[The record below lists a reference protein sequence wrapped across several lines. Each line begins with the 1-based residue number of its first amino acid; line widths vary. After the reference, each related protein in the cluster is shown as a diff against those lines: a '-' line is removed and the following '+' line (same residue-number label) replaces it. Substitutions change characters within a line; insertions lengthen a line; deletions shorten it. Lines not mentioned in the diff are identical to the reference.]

1 LNQLSAWKSLQ
12 KGKDMTFYKQNTK
25 ENEIRLINAQSGKTL
40 EFNQVLEVIAG
51 YAHWGPAAD
60 IVRELHPLA
69 DLEDVQMRQLEIE
82 EAMRL
87 NADKGYN
94 LYTDNLGDVQSAIK
108 ASQRHKALQPSEL
121 LGILHL
127 AQLSRQVGTFLRSRS
142 KEYPLLSDKALR
154 LGQFRDI
161 EKQVAR
167 AITPDGELSP
177 NATPNLARIRQ
188 ELAAARASVE
198 ERLHDFLRN
207 SEYARMIQDPVISTR
222 FGRQVIPIKAE
233 YRGHFPGLIIDQ
245 SASGATLFMEPLAV
259 VELSN
264 LSRTKALAETAEIER
279 ILQSLTELVGAN
291 GRELADSLEE
301 LAWLEALQAIAKYA
315 AHSGS
320 SLPEVK
326 DKAPLLIAAARH
338 PLLIERLGDK
348 VVPMT
353 FDLENNRTLI
363 ITGPNTGGKTV
374 ALKTIG
380 LMVMMAVS
388 GLPIPADSSSCIPF
402 FEQVWADIGDEQSIM
417 QNLSTFSAHINQV
430 LRMIPHAQ
438 EHTLLLLDELGAGT
452 DPAEGGALA
461 EAVLEYFH
469 SKGAV
474 TVVTTHLSE
483 LKNFASQREGM
494 TNAAVEFD
502 SDTLAPTFR
511 VIMGVPGRSNALKI
525 ASRLG
530 LPAEIERRAVELL
543 GGNTAQ
549 INGLLGELD
558 KEREVNERLAKRL
571 RDQLAQVGRLRSA
584 YEQKVENAQ
593 RECSEMIAKAT
604 SETEEL
610 VESSRRHL
618 RGLTGSVRRSLAQL
632 GSVRRQSIVELRQ
645 AAAELSR
652 ALVEFEALEE
662 LVELNP
668 VASKALAQA
677 LQEAVNYRKEREGL
691 APKVGSNLPA
701 VKQSSDMTE
710 DDDLQLGVAQ
720 EDIGDYS
727 VSETPDKS
735 ENTYSRLD
743 KLDQYVRE
751 QAQNVEGNL
760 DSISTEVSN
769 LKSKAPKIPGHSK
782 LKERLKNT
790 AAQALEVSLSAD
802 PNAAVSESK
811 AIGAKLADELGLDGF
826 KSEEEEQPKEEV
838 KVANL
843 PLEVGSHV
851 FVPRYGQDGTV
862 LSLSDKK
869 AEVQIGVIRIKVK
882 KEDLQVLAPEKSE
895 VGSIPRGGSM
905 TMLSSRIDLHGKN
918 VDEALW
924 ELGAKIDDAFM
935 SGVHQLEIIHG
946 KGTGT
951 LRKAVI
957 DYIKNHPSIAS
968 YRMGKATEGGI
979 GATIATLNN

>member
-1 LNQLSAWKSLQ
+1 MS
-12 KGKDMTFYKQNTK
+12 FYKQNAK

-51 YAHWGPAAD
+51 YAHWGPAAS
-60 IVRELHPLA
+60 IIRELHPLA

-87 NADKGYN
+87 NVDKGYN

-108 ASQRHKALQPSEL
+108 ASQRHKSLQPAEL

-177 NATPNLARIRQ
+177 NATPNLACIRQ

-315 AHSGS
+315 AHSDS

-326 DKAPLLIAAARH
+326 DKSPLLIASARH

-618 RGLTGSVRRSLAQL
+618 RGLTGSVRRNLAQL
-632 GSVRRQSIVELRQ
+632 GNVRRQSIVELRR

-691 APKVGSNLPA
+691 TPKSEIST
-701 VKQSSDMTE
+701 SSRSIDTAE
-710 DDDLQLGVAQ
+710 DNLQLEVAQ
-720 EDIGDYS
+720 EDVGDYS

-743 KLDQYVRE
+743 KLDQYIRE
-751 QAQNVEGNL
+751 QAQSTEGNL
-760 DSISTEVSN
+760 DSISAEVSN
-769 LKSKAPKIPGHSK
+769 LKNKAPKIPGHSK

-802 PNAAVSESK
+802 PNAAVSESR

-826 KSEEEEQPKEEV
+826 ASEEEEQQPEEEV
-838 KVANL
+838 KAVNL

>member
-1 LNQLSAWKSLQ
+1 MS
-12 KGKDMTFYKQNTK
+12 FYKQNAK
-25 ENEIRLINAQSGKTL
+25 ENEIRFINAQSGKTL

-51 YAHWGPAAD
+51 YAHWGPAAS
-60 IVRELHPLA
+60 IIRELHPLA

-87 NADKGYN
+87 NVDKGYN

-108 ASQRHKALQPSEL
+108 ASQRHKSLQPAEL

-315 AHSGS
+315 AHSDS

-326 DKAPLLIAAARH
+326 DKSPLLIASARH

-618 RGLTGSVRRSLAQL
+618 RGLTGSVRRNLAQL
-632 GSVRRQSIVELRQ
+632 GNVRRQSIVELRR

-691 APKVGSNLPA
+691 TPKSEIST
-701 VKQSSDMTE
+701 SSRSIDTAE
-710 DDDLQLGVAQ
+710 DNLQLEVAQ
-720 EDIGDYS
+720 EDVGDYS

-743 KLDQYVRE
+743 KLDQYIRE
-751 QAQNVEGNL
+751 QAQSTEGNL
-760 DSISTEVSN
+760 DSISAEVSN
-769 LKSKAPKIPGHSK
+769 LKNKAPKIPGHSK

-802 PNAAVSESK
+802 PNAAVSESR

-826 KSEEEEQPKEEV
+826 ASEEEEQQPEEEV
-838 KVANL
+838 KAVNL

>member
-1 LNQLSAWKSLQ
+1 MS
-12 KGKDMTFYKQNTK
+12 FYKQNAK

-51 YAHWGPAAD
+51 YAHWGPAAN
-60 IVRELHPLA
+60 IIRELHPLA

-87 NADKGYN
+87 NVDKGYN

-108 ASQRHKALQPSEL
+108 ASQRHKSLQPAEL

-315 AHSGS
+315 AHSDS

-326 DKAPLLIAAARH
+326 DKSPLLIASARH

-530 LPAEIERRAVELL
+530 LPAEIERRAIELL

-618 RGLTGSVRRSLAQL
+618 RGLTGSVRRNLAQL
-632 GSVRRQSIVELRQ
+632 GNVRRQSIVELRR

-691 APKVGSNLPA
+691 TPKSEIST
-701 VKQSSDMTE
+701 SSRSIDTAE
-710 DDDLQLGVAQ
+710 DNLQLEVAQ
-720 EDIGDYS
+720 EDVGDYS

-743 KLDQYVRE
+743 KLDQYIRE
-751 QAQNVEGNL
+751 QAQSTEGNL
-760 DSISTEVSN
+760 DSISAEVSN
-769 LKSKAPKIPGHSK
+769 LKNKAPKIPGHSK

-802 PNAAVSESK
+802 PNAAVSESR

-826 KSEEEEQPKEEV
+826 ASEEEEQQPEEEV
-838 KVANL
+838 KAVNL

-862 LSLSDKK
+862 LFLSDKK

>member
-1 LNQLSAWKSLQ
+1 MS
-12 KGKDMTFYKQNTK
+12 FYKQNAK

-51 YAHWGPAAD
+51 YAHWGPAAN
-60 IVRELHPLA
+60 IIRELHPLA
-69 DLEDVQMRQLEIE
+69 DLEDVQTRQLEIE

-87 NADKGYN
+87 NVDKGYN

-108 ASQRHKALQPSEL
+108 ASQRHKSLQPAEL

-315 AHSGS
+315 AHSDS

-326 DKAPLLIAAARH
+326 DKSSLLIASARH

-380 LMVMMAVS
+380 LMVMMAIS

-618 RGLTGSVRRSLAQL
+618 RGLTGSVRRNLAQL
-632 GSVRRQSIVELRQ
+632 GNVRRQSIVELRR

-691 APKVGSNLPA
+691 TPKSEISTSRRNIDTA
-701 VKQSSDMTE
+701 E
-710 DDDLQLGVAQ
+710 DNLQLEVAQ
-720 EDIGDYS
+720 EDVGDYS

-743 KLDQYVRE
+743 KLDQYIRE
-751 QAQNVEGNL
+751 QAQSTEGNL
-760 DSISTEVSN
+760 DSISAEVSN
-769 LKSKAPKIPGHSK
+769 LKNKAPKIPGHSK

-802 PNAAVSESK
+802 PNAAVSESR

-826 KSEEEEQPKEEV
+826 ASEEEEQQPEEEV
-838 KVANL
+838 KAVNL

-862 LSLSDKK
+862 LSLSYKK

>member
-1 LNQLSAWKSLQ
+1 MS
-12 KGKDMTFYKQNTK
+12 FYKQNAK

-51 YAHWGPAAD
+51 YAHWGPAAN
-60 IVRELHPLA
+60 IIRELHPLA
-69 DLEDVQMRQLEIE
+69 DLEDVQTRQLEIE

-87 NADKGYN
+87 NVDKGYN

-108 ASQRHKALQPSEL
+108 ASQRHKSLQPAEL

-315 AHSGS
+315 AHSDS

-326 DKAPLLIAAARH
+326 DKSSLLIASARH

-380 LMVMMAVS
+380 LMVMMAIS

-618 RGLTGSVRRSLAQL
+618 RGLTGSVRRNLAQL
-632 GSVRRQSIVELRQ
+632 GNVRRQSIVELRR

-691 APKVGSNLPA
+691 TPKSEISTSRRNIDTA
-701 VKQSSDMTE
+701 E
-710 DDDLQLGVAQ
+710 DNLQLEVAQ
-720 EDIGDYS
+720 EDVGDYS
-727 VSETPDKS
+727 VSETPDKP

-743 KLDQYVRE
+743 KLDQYIRE
-751 QAQNVEGNL
+751 QAQSTEGNL
-760 DSISTEVSN
+760 DSISAEVSN
-769 LKSKAPKIPGHSK
+769 LKNKAPKIPGHSK

-802 PNAAVSESK
+802 PNAAVSESR

-826 KSEEEEQPKEEV
+826 ASEEEEQQPEEEV
-838 KVANL
+838 KAVNL

>member
-1 LNQLSAWKSLQ
+1 MS
-12 KGKDMTFYKQNTK
+12 FYKQNAK

-51 YAHWGPAAD
+51 YAHWGPAAN
-60 IVRELHPLA
+60 IIRELHPLA
-69 DLEDVQMRQLEIE
+69 DLEDVQTRQLEIE

-87 NADKGYN
+87 NVDKGYN

-108 ASQRHKALQPSEL
+108 ASQRHKSLQPAEL

-245 SASGATLFMEPLAV
+245 SASGVTLFMEPLAV

-291 GRELADSLEE
+291 GRELAYSLEE

-315 AHSGS
+315 AHSDS

-326 DKAPLLIAAARH
+326 DKSSLLIASARH

-380 LMVMMAVS
+380 LMVMMAIS

-618 RGLTGSVRRSLAQL
+618 RGLTGSVRRNLAQL
-632 GSVRRQSIVELRQ
+632 GNVRRQSIVELRR

-691 APKVGSNLPA
+691 TPKSEISTSRRNIDTA
-701 VKQSSDMTE
+701 E
-710 DDDLQLGVAQ
+710 DNLQLEVAQ
-720 EDIGDYS
+720 EDVGDYS

-743 KLDQYVRE
+743 KLDQYIRE
-751 QAQNVEGNL
+751 QAQSTEGNL
-760 DSISTEVSN
+760 DSISAEVSN
-769 LKSKAPKIPGHSK
+769 LKNKAPKIPGHSK

-802 PNAAVSESK
+802 PNAAVSESR

-826 KSEEEEQPKEEV
+826 ASEEEEQQPEEEV
-838 KVANL
+838 KAVNL

>member
-1 LNQLSAWKSLQ
+1 MS
-12 KGKDMTFYKQNTK
+12 FYKQNAK

-51 YAHWGPAAD
+51 YAHWGPAAN
-60 IVRELHPLA
+60 IIRELHPLA

-87 NADKGYN
+87 NVDKGYN

-108 ASQRHKALQPSEL
+108 ASQRHKSLQPAEL

-142 KEYPLLSDKALR
+142 KEYPFLSDKALR

-315 AHSGS
+315 AHSDS

-326 DKAPLLIAAARH
+326 DKSPLLIASARH

-618 RGLTGSVRRSLAQL
+618 RGLTGSVRRNLAQL
-632 GSVRRQSIVELRQ
+632 GNVRRQSIVELRR

-691 APKVGSNLPA
+691 TPKSEIST
-701 VKQSSDMTE
+701 SSRSIDTAE
-710 DDDLQLGVAQ
+710 DNLQLEVAQ
-720 EDIGDYS
+720 EDVGDYS

-743 KLDQYVRE
+743 KLDQYIRE
-751 QAQNVEGNL
+751 QAQSTEGNL
-760 DSISTEVSN
+760 DSISAEVSN
-769 LKSKAPKIPGHSK
+769 LKNKAPKIPGHSK

-790 AAQALEVSLSAD
+790 AAKALEVSLSAD
-802 PNAAVSESK
+802 PNAAVSESR

-826 KSEEEEQPKEEV
+826 ASEEEEQQPEEEV
-838 KVANL
+838 KAVNL

>member
-1 LNQLSAWKSLQ
+1 MS
-12 KGKDMTFYKQNTK
+12 FYKQNAK

-51 YAHWGPAAD
+51 YAHWGPAAN
-60 IVRELHPLA
+60 IIRELHPLA
-69 DLEDVQMRQLEIE
+69 DLEDVQTRQLEIE

-87 NADKGYN
+87 NVDKGCN

-108 ASQRHKALQPSEL
+108 ASQRHKSLQPAEL

-315 AHSGS
+315 AHSDS

-326 DKAPLLIAAARH
+326 DKSSLLIASARH

-380 LMVMMAVS
+380 LMVMMAIS

-618 RGLTGSVRRSLAQL
+618 RGLTGSVRRNLAQL
-632 GSVRRQSIVELRQ
+632 GNVRRQSIVELRR

-691 APKVGSNLPA
+691 TPKSEISTSRRNIDTA
-701 VKQSSDMTE
+701 E
-710 DDDLQLGVAQ
+710 DNLQLEVAQ
-720 EDIGDYS
+720 EDVGDYS

-743 KLDQYVRE
+743 KLDQYIRE
-751 QAQNVEGNL
+751 QAQSTEGNL
-760 DSISTEVSN
+760 DSISAEVSN
-769 LKSKAPKIPGHSK
+769 LKNKAPKIPGHSK

-802 PNAAVSESK
+802 PNAAVSESR

-826 KSEEEEQPKEEV
+826 ASEEEEQQPEEEV
-838 KVANL
+838 KAVNL

>member
-1 LNQLSAWKSLQ
+1 MS
-12 KGKDMTFYKQNTK
+12 FYKQNAK
-25 ENEIRLINAQSGKTL
+25 ENEIRFINAQSGKTL

-51 YAHWGPAAD
+51 YAHWGPAAS
-60 IVRELHPLA
+60 IIRELHPLA

-87 NADKGYN
+87 NVDKGYN

-108 ASQRHKALQPSEL
+108 ASQRHKSLQPAEL

-315 AHSGS
+315 AHSDS

-326 DKAPLLIAAARH
+326 DKSPLLIASARH

-618 RGLTGSVRRSLAQL
+618 RGLTGSVRRNLAQL
-632 GSVRRQSIVELRQ
+632 GNVRRQSIVELRR

-691 APKVGSNLPA
+691 TPKSEIST
-701 VKQSSDMTE
+701 SSRSIDTAE
-710 DDDLQLGVAQ
+710 DNLQLEVAQ
-720 EDIGDYS
+720 EDVGDYS

-743 KLDQYVRE
+743 KLDQYIRE
-751 QAQNVEGNL
+751 QAQSTEGNL
-760 DSISTEVSN
+760 DSISAEVSN
-769 LKSKAPKIPGHSK
+769 LKNKAPKIPGHSK

-802 PNAAVSESK
+802 PNAAVSESR

-826 KSEEEEQPKEEV
+826 ASEEEEQQPEEEV
-838 KVANL
+838 KAVNL

-862 LSLSDKK
+862 LFLSDKK

>member
-1 LNQLSAWKSLQ
+1 MS
-12 KGKDMTFYKQNTK
+12 FYKQNAK

-51 YAHWGPAAD
+51 YAHWGPAAN
-60 IVRELHPLA
+60 IIRELHPLA

-87 NADKGYN
+87 NVDKGYN

-108 ASQRHKALQPSEL
+108 ASQRHKSLQPAEL

-177 NATPNLARIRQ
+177 NATPNLSRIRQ

-315 AHSGS
+315 VHSDS

-326 DKAPLLIAAARH
+326 DKSPLLIASARH

-618 RGLTGSVRRSLAQL
+618 RGLTGSVRRNLAQL
-632 GSVRRQSIVELRQ
+632 GNVRRQSIVELRR

-691 APKVGSNLPA
+691 TPKSEIST
-701 VKQSSDMTE
+701 SSRSIDTAE
-710 DDDLQLGVAQ
+710 DNLQLEVAQ
-720 EDIGDYS
+720 EDVGDYS

-743 KLDQYVRE
+743 KLDQYIRE
-751 QAQNVEGNL
+751 QAQSTEGNL
-760 DSISTEVSN
+760 DSISAEVSN
-769 LKSKAPKIPGHSK
+769 LKNKAPKIPGHSK

-802 PNAAVSESK
+802 PNAAVSESR

-826 KSEEEEQPKEEV
+826 ASEEEEQQPEEEV
-838 KVANL
+838 KAVNL

>member
-1 LNQLSAWKSLQ
+1 MS
-12 KGKDMTFYKQNTK
+12 FYKQNAK

-51 YAHWGPAAD
+51 YAHWGPAAN
-60 IVRELHPLA
+60 IIRELHPLA

-87 NADKGYN
+87 NVDKGYN

-108 ASQRHKALQPSEL
+108 ASQRHKSLQPAEL

-315 AHSGS
+315 AHSDS

-326 DKAPLLIAAARH
+326 DKSPLLIASARH

-618 RGLTGSVRRSLAQL
+618 RGLTGSVRRNLAQL
-632 GSVRRQSIVELRQ
+632 GNVRRQSIVELRR

-691 APKVGSNLPA
+691 TPKSEIST
-701 VKQSSDMTE
+701 SSRSIDTAE
-710 DDDLQLGVAQ
+710 DNLQLEVAQ
-720 EDIGDYS
+720 EDVGDYS

-743 KLDQYVRE
+743 KLDQYIRE
-751 QAQNVEGNL
+751 QAQSTEGNL
-760 DSISTEVSN
+760 DSISAEVSN
-769 LKSKAPKIPGHSK
+769 LKNKAPKIPGHSK

-802 PNAAVSESK
+802 PNAAVSESR

-826 KSEEEEQPKEEV
+826 ASEEEEQQPEEEV
-838 KVANL
+838 KAVNL

-862 LSLSDKK
+862 LFLSDKK

>member
-1 LNQLSAWKSLQ
+1 MS
-12 KGKDMTFYKQNTK
+12 FYKQNAK
-25 ENEIRLINAQSGKTL
+25 ENEIRFINAQSGKTL

-51 YAHWGPAAD
+51 YAHWGPAAS
-60 IVRELHPLA
+60 IIRELHPLA

-87 NADKGYN
+87 NVDKGYN

-108 ASQRHKALQPSEL
+108 ASQRHKSLQPAEL

-315 AHSGS
+315 AHSDS

-326 DKAPLLIAAARH
+326 DKSPLLIASARH

-530 LPAEIERRAVELL
+530 LPAEIERQAVELL

-618 RGLTGSVRRSLAQL
+618 RGLTGSVRRNLAQL
-632 GSVRRQSIVELRQ
+632 GNVRRQSIVELRR

-691 APKVGSNLPA
+691 TPKSEIST
-701 VKQSSDMTE
+701 SSRSIDTAE
-710 DDDLQLGVAQ
+710 DNLQLEVAQ
-720 EDIGDYS
+720 EDVGDYS

-743 KLDQYVRE
+743 KLDQYIRE
-751 QAQNVEGNL
+751 QAQSTEGNL
-760 DSISTEVSN
+760 DSISAEVSN
-769 LKSKAPKIPGHSK
+769 LKNKAPKIPGHSK

-802 PNAAVSESK
+802 PNAAVSESR

-826 KSEEEEQPKEEV
+826 ASEEEEQQPEEEV
-838 KVANL
+838 KAVNL

>member
-1 LNQLSAWKSLQ
+1 MS
-12 KGKDMTFYKQNTK
+12 FYKQNAK

-51 YAHWGPAAD
+51 YAHWGPAAN
-60 IVRELHPLA
+60 IIRELHPLA
-69 DLEDVQMRQLEIE
+69 DLEDVQTRQLEIE

-87 NADKGYN
+87 NVDKGYN

-108 ASQRHKALQPSEL
+108 ASQRHKSLQPAEL

-315 AHSGS
+315 AHSDS

-326 DKAPLLIAAARH
+326 DKSSLLIASARH

-380 LMVMMAVS
+380 LMVMMAIS

-549 INGLLGELD
+549 INDLLGELD

-618 RGLTGSVRRSLAQL
+618 RGLTGSVRRNLAQL
-632 GSVRRQSIVELRQ
+632 GNVRRQSIVELRR

-691 APKVGSNLPA
+691 TPKSEISTSRRNIDTA
-701 VKQSSDMTE
+701 E
-710 DDDLQLGVAQ
+710 DNLQLEVAQ
-720 EDIGDYS
+720 EDVGDYS

-743 KLDQYVRE
+743 KLDQYIRE
-751 QAQNVEGNL
+751 QAQSTEGNL
-760 DSISTEVSN
+760 DSISAEVSN
-769 LKSKAPKIPGHSK
+769 LKNKAPKIPGHSK

-802 PNAAVSESK
+802 PNAAVSESR

-826 KSEEEEQPKEEV
+826 ASEEEEQQPEEEV
-838 KVANL
+838 KAVNL

>member
-1 LNQLSAWKSLQ
+1 MS
-12 KGKDMTFYKQNTK
+12 FYKQNAK

-51 YAHWGPAAD
+51 YAHWGPAAN
-60 IVRELHPLA
+60 IIRELHPLA

-87 NADKGYN
+87 NVDKGYN

-108 ASQRHKALQPSEL
+108 ASQRHKSLQPAEL

-315 AHSGS
+315 AHSDS

-326 DKAPLLIAAARH
+326 DKSPLLIASARH

-618 RGLTGSVRRSLAQL
+618 RGLTGSVRRNLAQL
-632 GSVRRQSIVELRQ
+632 GNVRRQSIVELRR

-691 APKVGSNLPA
+691 TPKSEIST
-701 VKQSSDMTE
+701 SSRSIDTAE
-710 DDDLQLGVAQ
+710 DNLQLEVAQ
-720 EDIGDYS
+720 EDVGDYS

-735 ENTYSRLD
+735 ENTYLRLD
-743 KLDQYVRE
+743 KLDQYIRE
-751 QAQNVEGNL
+751 QAQSTEGNL
-760 DSISTEVSN
+760 DSISAEVSN
-769 LKSKAPKIPGHSK
+769 LKNKAPKIPGHSK

-802 PNAAVSESK
+802 PNAAVSESR

-826 KSEEEEQPKEEV
+826 ASEEEEQQPEEEV
-838 KVANL
+838 KAVNL

>member
-1 LNQLSAWKSLQ
+1 MS
-12 KGKDMTFYKQNTK
+12 FYKQNAK

-51 YAHWGPAAD
+51 YAHWGPAAN
-60 IVRELHPLA
+60 IIRELHPLA
-69 DLEDVQMRQLEIE
+69 DLEDVQTRQLEIE

-87 NADKGYN
+87 NVDKGYN

-108 ASQRHKALQPSEL
+108 ASQRHKSLQPAEL

-127 AQLSRQVGTFLRSRS
+127 AQLSRQVGTFLSSRS

-315 AHSGS
+315 AHSDS

-326 DKAPLLIAAARH
+326 DKSSLLIASARH

-380 LMVMMAVS
+380 LMVMMAIS

-618 RGLTGSVRRSLAQL
+618 RGLTGSVRRNLAQL
-632 GSVRRQSIVELRQ
+632 GNVRRQSIVELRR

-691 APKVGSNLPA
+691 TPKSEISTSRRNIDTA
-701 VKQSSDMTE
+701 E
-710 DDDLQLGVAQ
+710 DNLQLEVAQ
-720 EDIGDYS
+720 EDVGDYS
-727 VSETPDKS
+727 VSETSDKS

-743 KLDQYVRE
+743 KLDQYIRE
-751 QAQNVEGNL
+751 QAQSTEGNL
-760 DSISTEVSN
+760 DSISAEVSN
-769 LKSKAPKIPGHSK
+769 LKNKAPKIPGHSK

-802 PNAAVSESK
+802 PNAAVSESR

-826 KSEEEEQPKEEV
+826 ASEEEEQQPEEEV
-838 KVANL
+838 KAVNL
-843 PLEVGSHV
+843 PLGVGSHV

>member
-1 LNQLSAWKSLQ
+1 MS
-12 KGKDMTFYKQNTK
+12 FYKQNAK

-51 YAHWGPAAD
+51 YAHWGPAAN
-60 IVRELHPLA
+60 IIRELHPLA

-87 NADKGYN
+87 NVDKGYN

-108 ASQRHKALQPSEL
+108 ASQRHKSLQPAEL

-207 SEYARMIQDPVISTR
+207 SEYVRMIQDPVISTR

-315 AHSGS
+315 AHSDS

-326 DKAPLLIAAARH
+326 DKSPLLIASARH

-571 RDQLAQVGRLRSA
+571 RDQLAQVGRLRSV

-618 RGLTGSVRRSLAQL
+618 RGLTGSVRRNLAQL
-632 GSVRRQSIVELRQ
+632 GNVRRQSIVELRR

-691 APKVGSNLPA
+691 TPKSEIST
-701 VKQSSDMTE
+701 SSRSIDTAE
-710 DDDLQLGVAQ
+710 DNLQLEVAQ
-720 EDIGDYS
+720 EDVGDYS

-743 KLDQYVRE
+743 KLDQYIRE
-751 QAQNVEGNL
+751 QAQSTEGNL
-760 DSISTEVSN
+760 DSISAEVSN
-769 LKSKAPKIPGHSK
+769 LKNKASKIPGHSK

-802 PNAAVSESK
+802 PNAAVSESR

-826 KSEEEEQPKEEV
+826 ASEEEEQQPEEEV
-838 KVANL
+838 KAVNL

>member
-1 LNQLSAWKSLQ
+1 MS
-12 KGKDMTFYKQNTK
+12 FYKQNAK

-51 YAHWGPAAD
+51 YAHWGPAAS
-60 IVRELHPLA
+60 IIRELHPLA

-87 NADKGYN
+87 NVDKGYN

-108 ASQRHKALQPSEL
+108 ASQRHKSLQPAEL

-315 AHSGS
+315 AHSDS

-326 DKAPLLIAAARH
+326 DKSPLLIASARH

-618 RGLTGSVRRSLAQL
+618 RGLTGSVRRNLAQL
-632 GSVRRQSIVELRQ
+632 GNVRRQSIVELRR

-691 APKVGSNLPA
+691 TPKSEIST
-701 VKQSSDMTE
+701 SSRSIDTAE
-710 DDDLQLGVAQ
+710 DNLQLEVAQ
-720 EDIGDYS
+720 EDVGDYS

-743 KLDQYVRE
+743 KLDQYIRE
-751 QAQNVEGNL
+751 QAQSTEGNL
-760 DSISTEVSN
+760 DSISAEVSN
-769 LKSKAPKIPGHSK
+769 LKNKAPKIPGHSK

-802 PNAAVSESK
+802 PNAAVSESR

-826 KSEEEEQPKEEV
+826 ASEEEEQQPEEEV
-838 KVANL
+838 KAVNL

>member
-1 LNQLSAWKSLQ
+1 MS
-12 KGKDMTFYKQNTK
+12 FYKQNAK

-51 YAHWGPAAD
+51 YAHWGPAAN
-60 IVRELHPLA
+60 IIRELHPLA
-69 DLEDVQMRQLEIE
+69 DLEDVQTRQLEIE

-87 NADKGYN
+87 NVDKGYN

-108 ASQRHKALQPSEL
+108 ASQRHKSLQPAEL

-315 AHSGS
+315 AHSDS

-326 DKAPLLIAAARH
+326 DKSSLLIASARH

-380 LMVMMAVS
+380 LMVMMAIS

-618 RGLTGSVRRSLAQL
+618 RGLTGSVRRNLAQL
-632 GSVRRQSIVELRQ
+632 GNVRRQSIVELRR

-691 APKVGSNLPA
+691 TPKSEISTSRRNIDTA
-701 VKQSSDMTE
+701 E
-710 DDDLQLGVAQ
+710 DNLQLEVAQ
-720 EDIGDYS
+720 EDVGDYS

-743 KLDQYVRE
+743 KLDQYIRE
-751 QAQNVEGNL
+751 QAQSTEGNL
-760 DSISTEVSN
+760 DSISAEVSN
-769 LKSKAPKIPGHSK
+769 LKNKAPKIPGHSK

-802 PNAAVSESK
+802 PNAAVSESR

-826 KSEEEEQPKEEV
+826 ASEEEEQQPEEEV
-838 KVANL
+838 KAVNL

>member
-1 LNQLSAWKSLQ
+1 MS
-12 KGKDMTFYKQNTK
+12 FYKQNAK

-51 YAHWGPAAD
+51 YAHWGPAAN
-60 IVRELHPLA
+60 IIRELHPLA
-69 DLEDVQMRQLEIE
+69 DLEDVQTRQLEIE

-87 NADKGYN
+87 NVDKGYN

-108 ASQRHKALQPSEL
+108 ASQRHKSLQPAEL

-301 LAWLEALQAIAKYA
+301 LAWLEALQAIVKYA
-315 AHSGS
+315 AHSDS

-326 DKAPLLIAAARH
+326 DKSSLLIASARH

-380 LMVMMAVS
+380 LMVMMAIS

-618 RGLTGSVRRSLAQL
+618 RGLTGSVRRNLAQL
-632 GSVRRQSIVELRQ
+632 GNVRRQSIVELRR

-691 APKVGSNLPA
+691 TPKSEISTSRRNIDTA
-701 VKQSSDMTE
+701 E
-710 DDDLQLGVAQ
+710 DNLQLEVAQ
-720 EDIGDYS
+720 EDVGDYS

-743 KLDQYVRE
+743 KLDQYIRE
-751 QAQNVEGNL
+751 QAQSTEGNL
-760 DSISTEVSN
+760 DSISAEVSN
-769 LKSKAPKIPGHSK
+769 LKNKAPKIPGHSK

-802 PNAAVSESK
+802 PNAAVSESR

-826 KSEEEEQPKEEV
+826 ASEEEEQQPEEEV
-838 KVANL
+838 KAVNL

>member
-1 LNQLSAWKSLQ
+1 MS
-12 KGKDMTFYKQNTK
+12 FYKQNAK
-25 ENEIRLINAQSGKTL
+25 ENEIRFINAQSGKTL

-51 YAHWGPAAD
+51 YAHWGPAAS
-60 IVRELHPLA
+60 IIRELHPLA

-87 NADKGYN
+87 NVDKGYN

-108 ASQRHKALQPSEL
+108 ASQRHKSLQPAEL

-207 SEYARMIQDPVISTR
+207 SEYVRMIQDPVISTR

-315 AHSGS
+315 AHSDS

-326 DKAPLLIAAARH
+326 DKSPLLIASARH

-483 LKNFASQREGM
+483 LKNFASQREDM

-618 RGLTGSVRRSLAQL
+618 RGLTGSVRRNLAQL
-632 GSVRRQSIVELRQ
+632 GNVRRQSIVELRR

-691 APKVGSNLPA
+691 TPKSEIST
-701 VKQSSDMTE
+701 SSRSIDTAE
-710 DDDLQLGVAQ
+710 DNLQLEVAQ
-720 EDIGDYS
+720 EDVGDYS

-743 KLDQYVRE
+743 KLDQYIRE
-751 QAQNVEGNL
+751 QAQSTEGNL
-760 DSISTEVSN
+760 DSISAEVSN
-769 LKSKAPKIPGHSK
+769 LKNKAPKIPGHSK

-790 AAQALEVSLSAD
+790 AAKALEVSLSAD
-802 PNAAVSESK
+802 PNAAVSESR

-826 KSEEEEQPKEEV
+826 ASEEEEQQPEEEV
-838 KVANL
+838 KAVNL

>member
-1 LNQLSAWKSLQ
+1 MISYQPK
-12 KGKDMTFYKQNTK
+12 TK
-25 ENEIRLINAQSGKTL
+25 ENEIRLINSQSGKTL
-40 EFNQVLEVIAG
+40 EFNQVLEVIAS

-60 IVRELHPLA
+60 IIRELHPLV
-69 DLEDVQMRQLEIE
+69 DWEDVQRRQLEVE

-87 NADKGYN
+87 NVDKGYN

-108 ASQRHKALQPSEL
+108 ASQRHKALQPAEL
-121 LGILHL
+121 LGVLRL

-142 KEYPLLSDKALR
+142 QDYPLLSDKALR

-167 AITPDGELSP
+167 AITPEGELSP
-177 NATPNLARIRQ
+177 QATPNLARLRQ
-188 ELAAARASVE
+188 ELAAARTSVE

-207 SEYARMIQDPVISTR
+207 SEYTRMIQDPVISTR

-233 YRGHFPGLIIDQ
+233 YRGHFPGIIIDQ

-264 LSRTKALAETAEIER
+264 LSRTKALAEKAEIER

-315 AHSGS
+315 VHSDS

-326 DKAPLLIAAARH
+326 EETSLLIGAARH

-353 FDLENNRTLI
+353 FDLEDNRTLI

-388 GLPIPADSSSCIPF
+388 GLPIPADSSSRIPF
-402 FEQVWADIGDEQSIM
+402 FEQIWADIGDEQSIM

-430 LRMIPHAQ
+430 LRMIPHA
-438 EHTLLLLDELGAGT
+438 HKRTLLLLDELGAGT
-452 DPAEGGALA
+452 DPTEGGALA

-469 SKGAV
+469 SQGAV

-483 LKNFASQREGM
+483 LKNFASEREGM

-511 VIMGVPGRSNALKI
+511 VIMGIPGRSNALKI

-530 LPAEIERRAVELL
+530 LPASIERRAVELL

-584 YEQKVENAQ
+584 YEQKVENVQ
-593 RECSEMIAKAT
+593 RECAEMIAQAT
-604 SETEEL
+604 SQTEEL

-618 RGLTGSVRRSLAQL
+618 RGLTGSVRRHLAQL
-632 GSVRRQSIVELRQ
+632 GNVRRQSIVELRR

-668 VASKALAQA
+668 VASQALAQA
-677 LQEAVNYRKEREGL
+677 LHEAVNYRQGRKGMPSQVEIAPASPEIQHSDKVEEG
-691 APKVGSNLPA
+691 
-701 VKQSSDMTE
+701 T
-710 DDDLQLGVAQ
+710 LQLEVAQ
-720 EDIGDYS
+720 EDIGNYA
-727 VSETPDKS
+727 VSETPNKA

-743 KLDQYVRE
+743 KLDQYIRE
-751 QAQNVEGNL
+751 QAQNVEGDL
-760 DSISTEVSN
+760 DSISGQANS
-769 LKSKAPKIPGHSK
+769 LKGKAPKISGHSQ

-790 AAQALEVSLSAD
+790 ATQALEVSFWAD
-802 PNAAVSESK
+802 PQAAVSESR
-811 AIGAKLADELGLDGF
+811 AIGAKLADELGLEGF
-826 KSEEEEQPKEEV
+826 ASEEEEQQPEEEIKGV
-838 KVANL
+838 NL

-935 SGVHQLEIIHG
+935 SGVRQLEIIHG

-979 GATIATLNN
+979 GATIVTLNN

>member
-1 LNQLSAWKSLQ
+1 MS
-12 KGKDMTFYKQNTK
+12 FYKQNAK

-51 YAHWGPAAD
+51 YAHWGPAAN
-60 IVRELHPLA
+60 IIRELHPLA
-69 DLEDVQMRQLEIE
+69 DLEDVQTRQLEIE

-87 NADKGYN
+87 NVDKGYN

-108 ASQRHKALQPSEL
+108 ASQRHKSLQPAEL

-315 AHSGS
+315 AHSDS

-326 DKAPLLIAAARH
+326 DKSSLLIASARH

-353 FDLENNRTLI
+353 FDSENNRTLI

-380 LMVMMAVS
+380 LMVMMAIS

-618 RGLTGSVRRSLAQL
+618 RGLTGSVRRNLAQL
-632 GSVRRQSIVELRQ
+632 GNVRRQSIVELRR

-691 APKVGSNLPA
+691 TPKSEISTSRRNIDTA
-701 VKQSSDMTE
+701 E
-710 DDDLQLGVAQ
+710 DNLQLEVAQ
-720 EDIGDYS
+720 EDVGDYS

-743 KLDQYVRE
+743 KLDQYIRE
-751 QAQNVEGNL
+751 QAQSTEGNL
-760 DSISTEVSN
+760 DSISAEVSN
-769 LKSKAPKIPGHSK
+769 LKNKAPKIPGHSK

-802 PNAAVSESK
+802 PNAAVSESR

-826 KSEEEEQPKEEV
+826 ASEEEEQQPEEEV
-838 KVANL
+838 KAVNL

>member
-1 LNQLSAWKSLQ
+1 MS
-12 KGKDMTFYKQNTK
+12 FYKQNAK

-51 YAHWGPAAD
+51 YAHWGPAAN
-60 IVRELHPLA
+60 IIRELHPLA

-87 NADKGYN
+87 NVDKGYN

-108 ASQRHKALQPSEL
+108 ASQRHKSLQPAEL

-315 AHSGS
+315 AHSDS

-326 DKAPLLIAAARH
+326 DKSPLLIASARH

-530 LPAEIERRAVELL
+530 LPAEIERRAIELL

-618 RGLTGSVRRSLAQL
+618 RGLTGSVRRNLAQL
-632 GSVRRQSIVELRQ
+632 GNVRRQSIVELRR

-691 APKVGSNLPA
+691 TPKSEIST
-701 VKQSSDMTE
+701 SSRSIDTAE
-710 DDDLQLGVAQ
+710 DNLQLEVAQ
-720 EDIGDYS
+720 EDVGDYS

-743 KLDQYVRE
+743 KLDQYIRE
-751 QAQNVEGNL
+751 QAQSTEGNL
-760 DSISTEVSN
+760 DSISAEVSN
-769 LKSKAPKIPGHSK
+769 LKNKAPKIPGHSK

-802 PNAAVSESK
+802 PNAAVSESR

-826 KSEEEEQPKEEV
+826 ASEEEEQQPEEEV
-838 KVANL
+838 KAVNL

>member
-1 LNQLSAWKSLQ
+1 MS
-12 KGKDMTFYKQNTK
+12 FYKQNAK
-25 ENEIRLINAQSGKTL
+25 ENEIRFINAQSGKTL

-51 YAHWGPAAD
+51 YAHWGPAAS
-60 IVRELHPLA
+60 IIRELHPLA

-87 NADKGYN
+87 NVDKGYN

-108 ASQRHKALQPSEL
+108 ASQRHKSLQPAEL

-315 AHSGS
+315 AHSDS

-326 DKAPLLIAAARH
+326 DKSPLLIASARH

-474 TVVTTHLSE
+474 TVVTTHLFE

-618 RGLTGSVRRSLAQL
+618 RGLTGSVRRNLAQL
-632 GSVRRQSIVELRQ
+632 GNVRRQSIVELRR

-691 APKVGSNLPA
+691 TPKSEIST
-701 VKQSSDMTE
+701 SSRSIDTAE
-710 DDDLQLGVAQ
+710 DNLQLEVAQ
-720 EDIGDYS
+720 EDVGDYS

-743 KLDQYVRE
+743 KLDQYIRE
-751 QAQNVEGNL
+751 QAQSTEGNL
-760 DSISTEVSN
+760 DSISAEVSN
-769 LKSKAPKIPGHSK
+769 LKNKAPKIPGHSK

-802 PNAAVSESK
+802 PNAAVSESR

-826 KSEEEEQPKEEV
+826 ASEEEEQQPEEEV
-838 KVANL
+838 KAVNL

-951 LRKAVI
+951 LRKAVV

>member
-1 LNQLSAWKSLQ
+1 MS
-12 KGKDMTFYKQNTK
+12 FYKQNAK

-51 YAHWGPAAD
+51 YAHWGPAAN
-60 IVRELHPLA
+60 IIRELHPLA

-87 NADKGYN
+87 NVDKGYN

-108 ASQRHKALQPSEL
+108 ASQRHKSLQPAEL

-315 AHSGS
+315 AHSDS

-326 DKAPLLIAAARH
+326 DKSPLLIASARH

-618 RGLTGSVRRSLAQL
+618 RGLTGSVRRNLAQL
-632 GSVRRQSIVELRQ
+632 GNVRRQSIVELRR

-691 APKVGSNLPA
+691 TPKSEIST
-701 VKQSSDMTE
+701 SSRSIDTAE
-710 DDDLQLGVAQ
+710 DNLQLEVAQ
-720 EDIGDYS
+720 EDVGDYS

-743 KLDQYVRE
+743 KLDQYIRE
-751 QAQNVEGNL
+751 QAQSTEGNL
-760 DSISTEVSN
+760 DSISAEVSN
-769 LKSKAPKIPGHSK
+769 LKNKAPKIPGHSK

-802 PNAAVSESK
+802 PNAAVSESR

-826 KSEEEEQPKEEV
+826 ASEEEEQQPEEEV
-838 KVANL
+838 KAVNL

>member
-1 LNQLSAWKSLQ
+1 MS
-12 KGKDMTFYKQNTK
+12 FYKQNAK

-51 YAHWGPAAD
+51 YAHWGPAAN
-60 IVRELHPLA
+60 IIRELHPLA

-87 NADKGYN
+87 NVDKGYN

-108 ASQRHKALQPSEL
+108 ASQRHKSLQPAEL

-315 AHSGS
+315 AHSDS

-326 DKAPLLIAAARH
+326 DKSPLLIASARH

-388 GLPIPADSSSCIPF
+388 GLPIPADSYSCIPF

-543 GGNTAQ
+543 GGNIAQ

-618 RGLTGSVRRSLAQL
+618 RGLTGSVRRNLAQL
-632 GSVRRQSIVELRQ
+632 GNVRRQSIVELRR

-691 APKVGSNLPA
+691 TPKSEIST
-701 VKQSSDMTE
+701 SSRSIDTAE
-710 DDDLQLGVAQ
+710 DNLQLEVAQ
-720 EDIGDYS
+720 EDVGDYS

-743 KLDQYVRE
+743 KLDQYIRE
-751 QAQNVEGNL
+751 QAQSTEGNL
-760 DSISTEVSN
+760 DSISAEVSN
-769 LKSKAPKIPGHSK
+769 LKNKAPKIPGHSK

-802 PNAAVSESK
+802 PNAAVSESR

-826 KSEEEEQPKEEV
+826 ASEEEEQQPEEEV
-838 KVANL
+838 KAVNL

>member
-1 LNQLSAWKSLQ
+1 MS
-12 KGKDMTFYKQNTK
+12 FYKQNAK

-51 YAHWGPAAD
+51 YAHWGPAAS
-60 IVRELHPLA
+60 IIRELHPLA

-87 NADKGYN
+87 NVDKGYN

-108 ASQRHKALQPSEL
+108 ASQRHKSLQPAEL

-315 AHSGS
+315 AHSDS

-326 DKAPLLIAAARH
+326 DKSPLLIASARH

-618 RGLTGSVRRSLAQL
+618 RGLTGSVRRNLAQL
-632 GSVRRQSIVELRQ
+632 GNVRRQSIVELRR

-691 APKVGSNLPA
+691 TPKSEIST
-701 VKQSSDMTE
+701 SSRSIDTAE
-710 DDDLQLGVAQ
+710 DNLQLEVAQ
-720 EDIGDYS
+720 EDVGDYS

-743 KLDQYVRE
+743 KLDQYIRE
-751 QAQNVEGNL
+751 QAQSTEGNL
-760 DSISTEVSN
+760 DSISAEVSN
-769 LKSKAPKIPGHSK
+769 LKNKAPKIPGHSK

-802 PNAAVSESK
+802 PNAAVSESR

-826 KSEEEEQPKEEV
+826 ASEEEEQQPEEDV
-838 KVANL
+838 KAVNL

>member
-1 LNQLSAWKSLQ
+1 MS
-12 KGKDMTFYKQNTK
+12 FYKQNAK

-51 YAHWGPAAD
+51 YAHWGPAAN
-60 IVRELHPLA
+60 IIRELHPLA
-69 DLEDVQMRQLEIE
+69 DLEDVQTRQLEIE

-87 NADKGYN
+87 NVDKGYN

-108 ASQRHKALQPSEL
+108 ASQRHKSLQPAEL

-245 SASGATLFMEPLAV
+245 SASGVTLFMEPLAV

-315 AHSGS
+315 AHSDS

-326 DKAPLLIAAARH
+326 DKSSLLIASARH

-380 LMVMMAVS
+380 LMVMMAIS

-618 RGLTGSVRRSLAQL
+618 RGLTGSVRRNLAQL
-632 GSVRRQSIVELRQ
+632 GNVRRQSIVELRR

-691 APKVGSNLPA
+691 TPKSEISTSRRNIDTA
-701 VKQSSDMTE
+701 E
-710 DDDLQLGVAQ
+710 DNLQLEVAQ
-720 EDIGDYS
+720 EDVGDYS

-743 KLDQYVRE
+743 KLDQYIRE
-751 QAQNVEGNL
+751 QAQSTEGNL
-760 DSISTEVSN
+760 DSISAEVSN
-769 LKSKAPKIPGHSK
+769 LKNKAPKIPGHSK

-802 PNAAVSESK
+802 PNAAVSESR

-826 KSEEEEQPKEEV
+826 ASEEEEQQPEEEV
-838 KVANL
+838 KAVNL

>member
-1 LNQLSAWKSLQ
+1 
-12 KGKDMTFYKQNTK
+12 M
-25 ENEIRLINAQSGKTL
+25 
-40 EFNQVLEVIAG
+40 
-51 YAHWGPAAD
+51 
-60 IVRELHPLA
+60 
-69 DLEDVQMRQLEIE
+69 
-82 EAMRL
+82 
-87 NADKGYN
+87 
-94 LYTDNLGDVQSAIK
+94 
-108 ASQRHKALQPSEL
+108 
-121 LGILHL
+121 
-127 AQLSRQVGTFLRSRS
+127 
-142 KEYPLLSDKALR
+142 
-154 LGQFRDI
+154 
-161 EKQVAR
+161 
-167 AITPDGELSP
+167 
-177 NATPNLARIRQ
+177 
-188 ELAAARASVE
+188 
-198 ERLHDFLRN
+198 
-207 SEYARMIQDPVISTR
+207 
-222 FGRQVIPIKAE
+222 
-233 YRGHFPGLIIDQ
+233 
-245 SASGATLFMEPLAV
+245 
-259 VELSN
+259 
-264 LSRTKALAETAEIER
+264 
-279 ILQSLTELVGAN
+279 GAN
-291 GRELADSLEE
+291 GRELSDSLEE

-315 AHSGS
+315 AHSDS

-326 DKAPLLIAAARH
+326 DKSPLLIAAARH
-338 PLLIERLGDK
+338 PLLIERLGNK

-691 APKVGSNLPA
+691 VSKAGSNLPTI
-701 VKQSSDMTE
+701 KQSNDTTEE

-751 QAQNVEGNL
+751 QAQNAEGNL
-760 DSISTEVSN
+760 DSISAEVSN

-811 AIGAKLADELGLDGF
+811 AIGAKLADELGLEGF
-826 KSEEEEQPKEEV
+826 ESEEEESPKEEI
-838 KVANL
+838 KATNL

>member
-1 LNQLSAWKSLQ
+1 MS
-12 KGKDMTFYKQNTK
+12 FYKQNAK

-51 YAHWGPAAD
+51 YAHWGPAAN
-60 IVRELHPLA
+60 IIRELHPLA

-87 NADKGYN
+87 NVDKGYN

-108 ASQRHKALQPSEL
+108 ASQRHKSLQPAEL

-315 AHSGS
+315 AHSDS

-326 DKAPLLIAAARH
+326 DKSPLLIASARH

-618 RGLTGSVRRSLAQL
+618 RGLTGSVRRNLAQL
-632 GSVRRQSIVELRQ
+632 GNVRRQSIVELRR

-691 APKVGSNLPA
+691 TPKSEIST
-701 VKQSSDMTE
+701 SSRSIDTAE
-710 DDDLQLGVAQ
+710 DNLQLEVAQ
-720 EDIGDYS
+720 EDVGDYS

-743 KLDQYVRE
+743 KLDQYIRE
-751 QAQNVEGNL
+751 QAQSTEGNL
-760 DSISTEVSN
+760 DSISAEVSN
-769 LKSKAPKIPGHSK
+769 LKNKAPKIPGHSK

-802 PNAAVSESK
+802 PNAAVSESR

-826 KSEEEEQPKEEV
+826 ASEEEEEQPEEEV
-838 KVANL
+838 KAVNL

>member
-1 LNQLSAWKSLQ
+1 MS
-12 KGKDMTFYKQNTK
+12 FYKQNAK
-25 ENEIRLINAQSGKTL
+25 ENEIRLINSQSGKTL

-51 YAHWGPAAD
+51 YAHWGPAAN
-60 IVRELHPLA
+60 IIRELHPLA

-87 NADKGYN
+87 NVDKGYN

-108 ASQRHKALQPSEL
+108 ASQRHKSLQPAEL

-142 KEYPLLSDKALR
+142 KEYPFLSDKALR

-315 AHSGS
+315 AHSDS

-326 DKAPLLIAAARH
+326 DKSPLLIASARH

-618 RGLTGSVRRSLAQL
+618 RGLTGSVRRNLAQL
-632 GSVRRQSIVELRQ
+632 GNVRRQSIVELRR

-691 APKVGSNLPA
+691 TPKSEIST
-701 VKQSSDMTE
+701 SSRSIDTAE
-710 DDDLQLGVAQ
+710 DNLQLEVAQ
-720 EDIGDYS
+720 EDVGDYS

-743 KLDQYVRE
+743 KLDQYIRE
-751 QAQNVEGNL
+751 QAQSTEGNL
-760 DSISTEVSN
+760 DSISAEVSN
-769 LKSKAPKIPGHSK
+769 LKNKAPKIPGHSK

-802 PNAAVSESK
+802 PNAAVSESR

-826 KSEEEEQPKEEV
+826 ASEEEEEQPEEEV
-838 KVANL
+838 KAVNL

>member
-1 LNQLSAWKSLQ
+1 MS
-12 KGKDMTFYKQNTK
+12 FYKQNAK

-51 YAHWGPAAD
+51 YAHWGPAAN
-60 IVRELHPLA
+60 IIRELHPLA

-87 NADKGYN
+87 NVDKGYN

-108 ASQRHKALQPSEL
+108 ASQRHKSLQPAEL

-315 AHSGS
+315 AHSDS

-326 DKAPLLIAAARH
+326 DKSPLLIASARH

-543 GGNTAQ
+543 GGNIAQ

-618 RGLTGSVRRSLAQL
+618 RGLTGSVRRNLAQL
-632 GSVRRQSIVELRQ
+632 GNVRRQSIVELRR

-691 APKVGSNLPA
+691 TPKSEIST
-701 VKQSSDMTE
+701 SSRSIDTAE
-710 DDDLQLGVAQ
+710 DNLQLEVAQ
-720 EDIGDYS
+720 EDVGDYS

-743 KLDQYVRE
+743 KLDQYIRE
-751 QAQNVEGNL
+751 QAQSTEGNL
-760 DSISTEVSN
+760 DSISAEVSN
-769 LKSKAPKIPGHSK
+769 LKNKAPKIPGHSK

-802 PNAAVSESK
+802 PNAAVSESR

-826 KSEEEEQPKEEV
+826 ASEEEEQQPEEEV
-838 KVANL
+838 KAVNL

>member
-1 LNQLSAWKSLQ
+1 MS
-12 KGKDMTFYKQNTK
+12 FYKQNAK

-60 IVRELHPLA
+60 IIRELHPLA
-69 DLEDVQMRQLEIE
+69 DLEDVQTRQLEIE

-87 NADKGYN
+87 NVDKGYN

-108 ASQRHKALQPSEL
+108 ASQRHKSLQPAEL

-127 AQLSRQVGTFLRSRS
+127 AQLSRQVGTFLRSRA

-233 YRGHFPGLIIDQ
+233 YRGHFPGIIIDQ

-279 ILQSLTELVGAN
+279 ILQSLTELVGTN

-326 DKAPLLIAAARH
+326 DKSPLLIAAARH

-380 LMVMMAVS
+380 LMVMMAIS
-388 GLPIPADSSSCIPF
+388 GLPIPADPSSCIPF

-430 LRMIPHAQ
+430 LRMIPHAK

-571 RDQLAQVGRLRSA
+571 RDQLAQVGR
-584 YEQKVENAQ
+584 
-593 RECSEMIAKAT
+593 ECSEMIAKAT

-618 RGLTGSVRRSLAQL
+618 RGLTGSVRRNLAQL
-632 GSVRRQSIVELRQ
+632 GNVRRQSIVELRK

-677 LQEAVNYRKEREGL
+677 LQEAVNYRKEREGF
-691 APKVGSNLPA
+691 ASPKVG
-701 VKQSSDMTE
+701 VKTSTTEPSSDTTE
-710 DDDLQLGVAQ
+710 DDLQLEVAQ
-720 EDIGDYS
+720 EDVGDYS

-743 KLDQYVRE
+743 KLDQYIRE
-751 QAQNVEGNL
+751 QAQSTESNL
-760 DSISTEVSN
+760 DSISVEANN
-769 LKSKAPKIPGHSK
+769 LKGKAPKIPGHSK

-802 PNAAVSESK
+802 PNAAVSESR

-826 KSEEEEQPKEEV
+826 ASEEEEQQPEEEV
-838 KVANL
+838 KAVNL

>member
-1 LNQLSAWKSLQ
+1 MS
-12 KGKDMTFYKQNTK
+12 FYKQNAK
-25 ENEIRLINAQSGKTL
+25 ENEIRFINAQSGKTL

-51 YAHWGPAAD
+51 YAHWGPAAS
-60 IVRELHPLA
+60 IIRELHPLA

-87 NADKGYN
+87 NVDKGYN

-108 ASQRHKALQPSEL
+108 ASQRHKSLQPAEL

-315 AHSGS
+315 AHSDS

-326 DKAPLLIAAARH
+326 DKSPLLIASARH

-618 RGLTGSVRRSLAQL
+618 RGLTGSVRRNLAQL
-632 GSVRRQSIVELRQ
+632 GNVRRQSIVELRR

-691 APKVGSNLPA
+691 TPKSEIST
-701 VKQSSDMTE
+701 SSRSIDTAE
-710 DDDLQLGVAQ
+710 DNLQLEVAQ
-720 EDIGDYS
+720 EDVGDYP

-743 KLDQYVRE
+743 KLDQYIRE
-751 QAQNVEGNL
+751 QAQSTEGNL
-760 DSISTEVSN
+760 DSISAEVSN
-769 LKSKAPKIPGHSK
+769 LKNKAPKIPGHSK

-802 PNAAVSESK
+802 PNAAVSESR

-826 KSEEEEQPKEEV
+826 ASEEEEQQPEEEV
-838 KVANL
+838 KAVNL

>member
-1 LNQLSAWKSLQ
+1 MS
-12 KGKDMTFYKQNTK
+12 FYKQNAK

-51 YAHWGPAAD
+51 YAHWGPAAN
-60 IVRELHPLA
+60 IIGELHPLA
-69 DLEDVQMRQLEIE
+69 DLEDVQTRQLEIE

-87 NADKGYN
+87 NVDKGYN

-108 ASQRHKALQPSEL
+108 ASQRHKSLQPAEL

-315 AHSGS
+315 AHSDS

-326 DKAPLLIAAARH
+326 DKSSLLIASARH

-380 LMVMMAVS
+380 LMVMMAIS

-618 RGLTGSVRRSLAQL
+618 RGLTGSVRRNLAQL
-632 GSVRRQSIVELRQ
+632 GNVRRQSIVELRR

-691 APKVGSNLPA
+691 TPKSEISTSRRNIDTA
-701 VKQSSDMTE
+701 E
-710 DDDLQLGVAQ
+710 DNLQLEVAQ
-720 EDIGDYS
+720 EDVGDYS

-743 KLDQYVRE
+743 KLDQYIRE
-751 QAQNVEGNL
+751 QAQSTEGNL
-760 DSISTEVSN
+760 DSISAEVSN
-769 LKSKAPKIPGHSK
+769 LKNKAPKIPGHSK

-802 PNAAVSESK
+802 PNAAVSESR

-826 KSEEEEQPKEEV
+826 ASEEEEQQPEEEV
-838 KVANL
+838 KAVNL

>member
-1 LNQLSAWKSLQ
+1 MS
-12 KGKDMTFYKQNTK
+12 FYKQNAK

-51 YAHWGPAAD
+51 YAHWGPAAN
-60 IVRELHPLA
+60 IIRELHPLA

-87 NADKGYN
+87 NVDKGYN

-108 ASQRHKALQPSEL
+108 ASQRHKSLQPAEL

-142 KEYPLLSDKALR
+142 KEYPFLSDKALR

-315 AHSGS
+315 AHSDS

-326 DKAPLLIAAARH
+326 DKSPLLIASARH

-618 RGLTGSVRRSLAQL
+618 RGLTGSVRRNLAQL
-632 GSVRRQSIVELRQ
+632 GNVRRQSIVELRR

-691 APKVGSNLPA
+691 TPKSEIST
-701 VKQSSDMTE
+701 SSRSIDTAE
-710 DDDLQLGVAQ
+710 DNLQLEVAQ
-720 EDIGDYS
+720 EDVGDYS

-743 KLDQYVRE
+743 KLDQYIRE
-751 QAQNVEGNL
+751 QAQSTEGNL
-760 DSISTEVSN
+760 DSISAEVSN
-769 LKSKAPKIPGHSK
+769 LKNKAPKIPGHSK

-802 PNAAVSESK
+802 PNAAVSESR

-826 KSEEEEQPKEEV
+826 ASEEEEQQPEEEV
-838 KVANL
+838 KAVNL

>member
-1 LNQLSAWKSLQ
+1 MS
-12 KGKDMTFYKQNTK
+12 FYKQNAK

-60 IVRELHPLA
+60 IIRELHPLA

-87 NADKGYN
+87 NVDKGYN

-108 ASQRHKALQPSEL
+108 ASQRHKSLQPAEL
-121 LGILHL
+121 LGVLHL
-127 AQLSRQVGTFLRSRS
+127 AQLSRQIGTFLRSRS

-154 LGQFRDI
+154 LGQFRNI

-233 YRGHFPGLIIDQ
+233 YRGHFPGIIIDQ

-326 DKAPLLIAAARH
+326 DKSPLLIAAARH

-430 LRMIPHAQ
+430 LRMIPHAK

-618 RGLTGSVRRSLAQL
+618 RGLTGSVRRNLAQL
-632 GSVRRQSIVELRQ
+632 GNVRRQSIVELRR

-668 VASKALAQA
+668 VSSKALAQA

-691 APKVGSNLPA
+691 ATKSEISTSGRSIDTA
-701 VKQSSDMTE
+701 E
-710 DDDLQLGVAQ
+710 DNLQLEVAQ
-720 EDIGDYS
+720 EDVGDYS

-743 KLDQYVRE
+743 KLDQYIRE
-751 QAQNVEGNL
+751 QAQSTEGNL
-760 DSISTEVSN
+760 DSISAEVSN
-769 LKSKAPKIPGHSK
+769 LKGKAPKIPGHSK

-802 PNAAVSESK
+802 PNAAISESR

-826 KSEEEEQPKEEV
+826 ASEEEEQQPEEEV
-838 KVANL
+838 KAVNL